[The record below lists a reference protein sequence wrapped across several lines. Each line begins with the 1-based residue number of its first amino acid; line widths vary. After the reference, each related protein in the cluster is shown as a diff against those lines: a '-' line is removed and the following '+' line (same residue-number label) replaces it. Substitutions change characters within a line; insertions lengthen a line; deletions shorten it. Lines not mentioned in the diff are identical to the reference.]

1 MRFEYATGSSPAGW
15 DRHLRHAGGPVSA
28 AGDRLQDTARRAAL
42 ALPDVSHGYP
52 FTAGLD
58 VYKVAGKVF
67 LIVTDDP
74 DEQIITVKCDPE
86 HARERERQ
94 YPSITPG
101 RYLDKRHW
109 ISLGPG
115 PGITERLITDA
126 VEDSYD
132 LVAERLPRRARPS
145 AR

>member
-1 MRFEYATGSSPAGW
+1 M
-15 DRHLRHAGGPVSA
+15 SA
-28 AGDRLQDTARRAAL
+28 AGDRLQDTARQAAL

-52 FTAGLD
+52 FTPGLD

-74 DEQIITVKCDPE
+74 DEQIITVKCEPE
-86 HARERERQ
+86 HARAHVRD
-94 YPSITPG
+94 YASITPG

-115 PGITERLITDA
+115 PGITERLVTDT
-126 VEDSYD
+126 VENTYA
-132 LVAERLPRRARPS
+132 LGAERLPRRDRPGAR
-145 AR
+145 

>member
-1 MRFEYATGSSPAGW
+1 MN
-15 DRHLRHAGGPVSA
+15 A
-28 AGDRLQDTARRAAL
+28 AGDRLQDTARQAAL

-52 FTAGLD
+52 FTPELD

-74 DEQIITVKCDPE
+74 DEQIITLKCEPD
-86 HARERERQ
+86 HARELKRG
-94 YPSITPG
+94 YASITAG
-101 RYLDKRHW
+101 RYLDKHHW
-109 ISLGPG
+109 ISVGPG

-132 LVAERLPRRARPS
+132 LVAGRLPRRDRPS

>member
-1 MRFEYATGSSPAGW
+1 
-15 DRHLRHAGGPVSA
+15 VSA

-52 FTAGLD
+52 FTPGLD

-74 DEQIITVKCDPE
+74 DEQIVTVKCEPE
-86 HARERERQ
+86 RARAQVRG
-94 YPSITPG
+94 YASITPG

-115 PGITERLITDA
+115 PGITERLVTDA

-132 LVAERLPRRARPS
+132 LVAERLPRRDRPGG
-145 AR
+145 R

>member
-1 MRFEYATGSSPAGW
+1 M
-15 DRHLRHAGGPVSA
+15 SA
-28 AGDRLQDTARRAAL
+28 AGDRFQDTARQVAL

-52 FTAGLD
+52 FTPGLD

-74 DEQIITVKCDPE
+74 DEQIITVKCEPE
-86 HARERERQ
+86 HARALERGHA
-94 YPSITPG
+94 SITPG

-115 PGITERLITDA
+115 PGITERLVTDV
-126 VEDSYD
+126 VEDSYH
-132 LVAERLPRRARPS
+132 LAVERLPRRDRPGAR
-145 AR
+145 

>member
-1 MRFEYATGSSPAGW
+1 
-15 DRHLRHAGGPVSA
+15 VSA
-28 AGDRLQDTARRAAL
+28 AGEWLQDTARQAAL

-52 FTAGLD
+52 FTPGLD

-74 DEQIITVKCDPE
+74 DEQIITVKCEPE
-86 HARERERQ
+86 HARTQVRG
-94 YPSITPG
+94 YVSITPG

-115 PGITERLITDA
+115 LGITERLVTDA

-132 LVAERLPRRARPS
+132 LVAERLPRRAP
-145 AR
+145 

>member
-1 MRFEYATGSSPAGW
+1 M
-15 DRHLRHAGGPVSA
+15 SA
-28 AGDRLQDTARRAAL
+28 AGDRLQEIARRAAL

-52 FTAGLD
+52 FTPGLD
-58 VYKVAGKVF
+58 VYKVAGKVC

-74 DEQIITVKCDPE
+74 DEQIITVKCEPE
-86 HARERERQ
+86 HARAHVSS
-94 YPSITPG
+94 YVSITPG

-115 PGITERLITDA
+115 PGITERLVADA

-132 LVAERLPRRARPS
+132 LVAERLPRRDRPS
-145 AR
+145 VR

>member
-1 MRFEYATGSSPAGW
+1 M
-15 DRHLRHAGGPVSA
+15 SA
-28 AGDRLQDTARRAAL
+28 AGDRLQDTARRTAL

-52 FTAGLD
+52 FTPGLD
-58 VYKVAGKVF
+58 VYKVAGRVF

-74 DEQIITVKCDPE
+74 DEQIITVKSEPE
-86 HARERERQ
+86 HSRTLKHGYA
-94 YPSITPG
+94 SITPG

-115 PGITERLITDA
+115 PGITKRLVTDA

-132 LVAERLPRRARPS
+132 LAVGRLPRRDRPTAR
-145 AR
+145 

>member
-1 MRFEYATGSSPAGW
+1 M
-15 DRHLRHAGGPVSA
+15 SA
-28 AGDRLQDTARRAAL
+28 AGDRLQDAARQAAL

-52 FTAGLD
+52 FTPGLD

-74 DEQIITVKCDPE
+74 DEQIITVKCEPE
-86 HARERERQ
+86 HARAHVRR
-94 YPSITPG
+94 YASITPG

-115 PGITERLITDA
+115 PGMTERLVTGA

-132 LVAERLPRRARPS
+132 LVAGRLPRRGRPGAR
-145 AR
+145 